1 MSDTM
6 SLNSENINNE
16 SNTCSPN
23 CDDNCKIKNMAF
35 LQYQYGSTATSES
48 SNIDKSAKS
57 GIVSVCLENEK
68 NAKFK
73 MFKISSKEA
82 TEPGD
87 IIEYIV
93 AVANTGDVP
102 LNGVQLVDII
112 DSNTTYVDNSARVV
126 LALSGEDT
134 IVDFIP
140 SYEDTTKTLTIKAD
154 EALSVG
160 EMFIFYYKVSVS
172 STLSSPI
179 IKNNA
184 TITTTTQG
192 ATSPQNDSV
201 KTPVKYA
208 RVAIDKSISPEYT
221 RCVRCGDSLNYKI
234 TLTHSGTVPATNLV
248 VTDLFDP
255 EFCFDEYDVEVKN
268 EAEKVVE
275 APTVT
280 KTVTNGLLTVNITTL
295 PVGEVYTITISGEIC
310 CCQK

>member
-6 SLNSENINNE
+6 SFNSENITNE
-16 SNTCSPN
+16 SSTCSPN
-23 CDDNCKIKNMAF
+23 CYDNCKMKNMAF
-35 LQYQYGSTATSES
+35 LQYQYGPTATSES

-57 GIVSVCLENEK
+57 GVVSVCLENK
-68 NAKFK
+68 RNAKFK

-87 IIEYIV
+87 IIQYRV

-102 LNGVQLVDII
+102 LNGVKLVDII
-112 DSNTTYVDNSARVV
+112 DSDTTYVANSARVV
-126 LALSGEDT
+126 LAVSGADT
-134 IVDFIP
+134 IVPFTP
-140 SYEDTTKTLTIKAD
+140 SYDDATKTLTITAD
-154 EALSVG
+154 QALPVG
-160 EMFIFYYKVSVS
+160 EMFIFSYKVSVS
-172 STLSSPI
+172 STLSSTI

-201 KTPVKYA
+201 EIPARYA
-208 RVAIDKSISPEYT
+208 RVAIAKSISPAYN
-221 RCVRCGDSLNYKI
+221 RCVRCGDSLTYKI

-255 EFCFDEYDVEVKN
+255 EFCFDAYDVEVKN
-268 EAEKVVE
+268 KAGKIVG